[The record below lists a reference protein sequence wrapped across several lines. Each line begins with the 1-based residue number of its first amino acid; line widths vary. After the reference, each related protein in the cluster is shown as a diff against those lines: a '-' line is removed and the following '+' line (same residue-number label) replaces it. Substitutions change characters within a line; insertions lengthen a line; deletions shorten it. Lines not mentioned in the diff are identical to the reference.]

1 MSVAVAPAV
10 EAALERALAPRR
22 ADPATAGTI
31 SVSEVEGLVA
41 RYNLTSA
48 RELALLALPVAARLA
63 RPRISGYRVGVVGLD
78 DGGDLVL
85 GANLEFPGADLGS
98 TVHAE
103 GFASLRSRAR
113 GRTLAV
119 LALTEARPCAHC
131 RQTLA
136 ESIAADALEL
146 IDPLGHARRLHHVY
160 PWPFTP
166 AALDIVGD
174 DPRRPAWPRAELAA
188 DGPPSEIKAALLEA
202 ARRAHAPYS
211 RCPSAVALRLSDG
224 RVLAAGCVESV
235 SFNPTITA
243 TQAALVELAALGLD
257 GAAIEAAWLS
267 RVLDGVVD
275 PEPGARSLLRAVAP
289 AAELTVVDV
298 EVKRPGG

>member
-1 MSVAVAPAV
+1 MSIAAVPAV

-22 ADPATAGTI
+22 ADPRSAGTI
-31 SVSEVEGLVA
+31 SASDVERLVA
-41 RYNLTSA
+41 DHDLASP
-48 RELALLALPVAARLA
+48 RELALLALPVAVRLA
-63 RPRISGYRVGVVGLD
+63 RPPISGYRVGVVGLD
-78 DGGDLVL
+78 DAGDLVL

-136 ESIAADALEL
+136 ESIAADDLEL
-146 IDPLGHARRLHHVY
+146 IDPLGHSRRLREVY

-166 AALDIVGD
+166 AALGVGRD
-174 DPRRPAWPRAELAA
+174 DPRRAAWPRAELAV
-188 DGPPSEIKAALLEA
+188 DGPPSEITVALVEA

-224 RVLAAGCVESV
+224 RVIATGCVESV
-235 SFNPTITA
+235 SFNPTISA
-243 TQAALVELAALGLD
+243 TQAVLVELAAMGLD
-257 GAAIEAAWLS
+257 GAAIEAAWLA
-267 RVLDGVVD
+267 RVRGGAVD
-275 PEPGARSLLRAVAP
+275 PEPGSRSLLGAVAP
-289 AAELTVVDV
+289 TVELNVVDV
-298 EVKRPGG
+298 EVEGHAG